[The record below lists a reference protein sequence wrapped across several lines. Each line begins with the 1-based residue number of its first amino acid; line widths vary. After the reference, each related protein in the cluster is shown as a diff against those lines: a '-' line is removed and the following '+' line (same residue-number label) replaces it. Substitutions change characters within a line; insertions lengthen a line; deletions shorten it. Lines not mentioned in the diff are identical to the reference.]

1 MMVRNSVSN
10 SSLKRD
16 SPPNLASPAVLFS
29 AVAVSCVGA
38 PRRQSLGRGY
48 RAVAR
53 GTLIRSEPRGL
64 YTLRSVGNVAEVHDV
79 APGDTC
85 PSVPSSSPSLFL
97 GFLFRLLLGSRFL
110 LWSLFLAAS
119 LWFGLACFWASA
131 PQRTPHVVD
140 LLDCVDG
147 LREALCSGGG
157 QKRVY
162 LGHAGLDVALQGDQ
176 RADLHLEYGSYL
188 LDSGTR
194 HVDRDPVRPAF
205 PHHHRDVYANQLQ
218 HFGGVCRDFCDLRAK
233 ISEQTLRFGPAGELP
248 LVRIERVGQPLD
260 VALETQQVDVDDRMP
275 SHVLVHEDV
284 GFEGGLVSKVERAI
298 PLFRGLEPGHRVG
311 TDQCDDR
318 ISLREPRRHICK
330 FGRSRTDLFPIGLV
344 LQNRAERLFLRF
356 LRLRFGLFLFFGGP
370 CLPSDCRTP
379 CARLLLRHVGQFVGQ
394 QAPALRRPRRV
405 PPGGEYHV
413 AADRVSQRVHCSGRL
428 VCLRVGVDAHPAEV
442 VSPTPRGSVRH
453 TGVWRAH
460 DLSGY
465 PVGLLLVAVARFAE
479 LHLG

>member
-194 HVDRDPVRPAF
+194 HVDRDLVRPAF
-205 PHHHRDVYANQLQ
+205 P
-218 HFGGVCRDFCDLRAK
+218 
-233 ISEQTLRFGPAGELP
+233 
-248 LVRIERVGQPLD
+248 
-260 VALETQQVDVDDRMP
+260 
-275 SHVLVHEDV
+275 
-284 GFEGGLVSKVERAI
+284 
-298 PLFRGLEPGHRVG
+298 
-311 TDQCDDR
+311 
-318 ISLREPRRHICK
+318 
-330 FGRSRTDLFPIGLV
+330 
-344 LQNRAERLFLRF
+344 
-356 LRLRFGLFLFFGGP
+356 
-370 CLPSDCRTP
+370 
-379 CARLLLRHVGQFVGQ
+379 
-394 QAPALRRPRRV
+394 
-405 PPGGEYHV
+405 
-413 AADRVSQRVHCSGRL
+413 
-428 VCLRVGVDAHPAEV
+428 
-442 VSPTPRGSVRH
+442 
-453 TGVWRAH
+453 
-460 DLSGY
+460 
-465 PVGLLLVAVARFAE
+465 
-479 LHLG
+479 